1 MNNFRALSESRLLIG
16 TGLLLLLL
24 SLLAPVCEAG
34 FANQVERTHIEQ
46 SAAHLHADSVGV
58 ALPHT
63 DKTVHHCCTD
73 FGAEKSSYTVALL
86 SASIVAP
93 DADVVLQDLF
103 LPNRALVV
111 SANIPFSHHF
121 HFNPTG
127 LPRYLIT
134 QRLRV

>member
-24 SLLAPVCEAG
+24 SLLAPVCEAS
-34 FANQVERTHIEQ
+34 FASQTLHPQ
-46 SAAHLHADSVGV
+46 QDFDHPHADTTAM
-58 ALPHT
+58 ALSHT
-63 DKTVHHCCTD
+63 DNTAHQCCTD
-73 FGAEKSSYTVALL
+73 FGAQEHSVSVVLPSSTIA
-86 SASIVAP
+86 AP
-93 DADVVLQDLF
+93 DTGD
-103 LPNRALVV
+103 ALVEIV
-111 SANIPFSHHF
+111 SIERILFTTARIAFSHHF